1 MITKKEYNSRIK
13 QYNTKIKIALEDNE
27 KYDAIMYEQELKDLN
42 SETKQNYEQIQR
54 RFQSNAFFLFRNIR
68 NINLLNNETALKN

>member
-27 KYDAIMYEQELKDLN
+27 KYDAIMYEQELKGF
-42 SETKQNYEQIQR
+42 K
-54 RFQSNAFFLFRNIR
+54 FRNKTKLWANTKTIP
-68 NINLLNNETALKN
+68 K